1 MKLLYFHTS
10 YFILPI
16 LLAVNQTNMA
26 YSLRILLFLFVS
38 LPCFSQ
44 SVLYQQSSEVNNLMV
59 QFDADRG
66 SLNRFYYA
74 ENAPERRDRFATLT
88 ADYQKQLQQ
97 LKFESLPTGSRVD
110 YILFKRN
117 LDEQSRLLDKEQKE
131 VSQLNN
137 WFSFAVGIYDIERTR
152 RRGTQ
157 PDAQKWAAGMK
168 SITGSIHQLT
178 KALDKD
184 NSISIDL
191 IRRAQ
196 GIVRGLQASLK
207 SVHEFYMG
215 YDPNY
220 TWWMPEAY
228 QKLDSSLAA
237 YLKVWQQKE
246 KSAPGGKDDG
256 SGIVGYPIG
265 KDELIRQLQLEFIP
279 YTPDDLVE
287 IANKEFAWCDA
298 EMLKA
303 SKEMG
308 FGNDWKK
315 ALEKVKNTYVPAGK
329 QPEAIMKLYNESVDF
344 LKKNDLVTIPPIA
357 EETWRMIMMTPQRQL
372 VNPFF
377 TGGEVLSISY
387 PTNTMEEDDKLMS
400 MRGNNP
406 HFSRA
411 TVHHELIAGHHLQG
425 FMNNRYKAYRNFNT
439 PFWTEGWALYWE
451 LLLWDLKFPQSPED
465 RVGMLF
471 WRMHRCARIIFSL
484 NYHLGKWT
492 PQQCIDFLVD
502 RVGHERANAEGEVR
516 RSFVGSYS
524 PLYQLAYMI
533 GGLQFYAMKKELVDG
548 GKMSYKQYH
557 DAVLQE
563 NNMPVEMVHAIL
575 TNQVLGK
582 DYKAGWRFY
591 RVSGF

>member
-1 MKLLYFHTS
+1 MNTYCLKLSTR
-10 YFILPI
+10 FIL
-16 LLAVNQTNMA
+16 LLVGCMA
-26 YSLRILLFLFVS
+26 AITPSS
-38 LPCFSQ
+38 AQ
-44 SVLYQQSSEVNNLMV
+44 SILYQQNSEVNNLMV
-59 QFDADRG
+59 QYDADRG
-66 SLNRFYYA
+66 SLNRFYFA
-74 ENAPERRDRFATLT
+74 ESSPERRERFETLT
-88 ADYQKQLQQ
+88 AEYLKQLQQ
-97 LKFESLPTGSRVD
+97 LKFESLPVGSRVD
-110 YILFKRN
+110 YVLFKRN
-117 LDEQSRLLDKEQKE
+117 LEEQQRVLGIEQKE
-131 VSQLNN
+131 YAQLTN
-137 WFSFAVGIYDIERTR
+137 WFSFAPGIYAIEKIR
-152 RRGTQ
+152 RRGTL
-157 PDAQKWAAGMK
+157 PDAQKLAGDMK
-168 SITGSIHQLT
+168 GITTGINQSAKT
-178 KALDKD
+178 LDKETG
-184 NSISIDL
+184 IDIAL

-196 GIVRGLQASLK
+196 GVVRGLQAALK
-207 SVHEFYMG
+207 SVHEFYLG
-215 YDPNY
+215 YDPAYNF
-220 TWWMPEAY
+220 WIPEPY
-228 QKLDSSLAA
+228 RKLDSSLTA
-237 YLKVWQQKE
+237 YSKVWQQKE
-246 KSAPGGKDDG
+246 KSAPGSKDDG

-265 KDELIRQLQLEFIP
+265 KEELIRQLQLEFIP
-279 YTPDDLVE
+279 YTPEELVD

-303 SKEMG
+303 SKDLG

-315 ALEKVKNTYVPAGK
+315 ALEKVKNTYVPAGR
-329 QPEAIMKLYNESVDF
+329 QPEAIMKLYNQSVDF
-344 LKKNDLVTIPPIA
+344 LKKNNLVTIPPIA

-411 TVHHELIAGHHLQG
+411 TVHHELIAGHHLQA
-425 FMNNRYKAYRNFNT
+425 FMNNRHKSYRNFNT

-465 RVGMLF
+465 RIGMLF

-516 RSFVGSYS
+516 RSFTTSYS

-563 NNMPVEMVHAIL
+563 NNMPVALVRAIL
-575 TNQVLGK
+575 TNQPIEK
-582 DYKAGWRFY
+582 DYKPTWRFY